1 MEPPCQV
8 RRRVVSLG
16 ETVEPGG
23 RCKKRLPPRH
33 QWSISIWV
41 SPSGPHAWHRGVR
54 SERHLARSDPG
65 GWGLVQRR
73 LRPSV
78 PGYPGPGRCARRR
91 RGHLCRRAFE
101 AMFKPAPV
109 SVCAESKTTAFIHG
123 QGDYPAVK
131 PKPTRV
137 SRTVLSPRLA
147 PTMTWPTGTVAG
159 DNLGFAEVRTA
170 RCDL

>member
-109 SVCAESKTTAFIHG
+109 SVCRVEDDRVHPRPGRLPRSEAEADKG
-123 QGDYPAVK
+123 EPN
-131 PKPTRV
+131 RV
-137 SRTVLSPRLA
+137 ESATCANDDLA
-147 PTMTWPTGTVAG
+147 
-159 DNLGFAEVRTA
+159 DRN
-170 RCDL
+170 RCGRQFGLR